1 LIVVGPVF
9 VTVDALRT
17 PKWAAVPSG
26 TGAAVAAVAAP
37 ADPAAPMSNAVDA
50 TARTATAASRNDEV
64 ILRIMP
70 VMVVTM
76 GFRFLNVF
84 VQPRISALIKTL
96 Q

>member
-9 VTVDALRT
+9 VTVDAPRT

-26 TGAAVAAVAAP
+26 TGVAVAAVAAT
-37 ADPAAPMSNAVDA
+37 ADPAAPISKAVDA
-50 TARTATAASRNDEV
+50 TARTAIAASRNEEV

-76 GFRFLNVF
+76 GFLFLDVF
-84 VQPRISALIKTL
+84 VRPRISV
-96 Q
+96 